1 MNKIREFFDREQN
14 LLIHIIA
21 SIFVTIFGVMF
32 KLDITEWILIY
43 SMIGFVI
50 TSELINSSIEL
61 AVDLYTNEFHP
72 LAMIAK
78 DTAAA
83 AVVTSAFTA
92 SLVGIYIFLPKIIAI
107 IINYL

>member
-1 MNKIREFFDREQN
+1 MNKVKEFFDREQN
-14 LLIHIIA
+14 LLIHIIV
-21 SIFVTIFGVMF
+21 SIFVTIFGVIF
-32 KLDITEWILIY
+32 KLNISEWILIY

-61 AVDLYTNEFHP
+61 TVDLYTKEFHP

-83 AVVTSAFTA
+83 AVVISAFTA
-92 SLVGIYIFLPKIIAI
+92 SLVGIYIFLPKIIEI
-107 IINYL
+107 IVNYL